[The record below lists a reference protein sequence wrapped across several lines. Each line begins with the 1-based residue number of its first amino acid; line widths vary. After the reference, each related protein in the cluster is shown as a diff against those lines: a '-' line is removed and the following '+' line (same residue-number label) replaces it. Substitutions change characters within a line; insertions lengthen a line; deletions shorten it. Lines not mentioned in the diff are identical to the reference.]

1 VAVWQNG
8 RELARRSTNISP
20 RNLETAWVVGQQG
33 NIQGEYWKGELA
45 ELIVFDRELTDAERE
60 AVGRY
65 LQSRYDIPA
74 EEPPP
79 EPVDLGLASLCHVL
93 LNTNEFLYVD

>member
-1 VAVWQNG
+1 LG
-8 RELARRSTNISP
+8 RRSTNVSP

-45 ELIVFDRELTDAERE
+45 EVIVFQRELTEAERE

-65 LQSRYDIPA
+65 LMARYEVASR
-74 EEPPP
+74 EPEP

>member
-1 VAVWQNG
+1 
-8 RELARRSTNISP
+8 
-20 RNLETAWVVGQQG
+20 VGQQG

-45 ELIVFDRELTDAERE
+45 ELIVFDRELTDPERQ
-60 AVGRY
+60 AIGDYLLTRY
-65 LQSRYDIPA
+65 AIASR
-74 EEPPP
+74 EPPV